1 VGLITF
7 NIDWYVID
15 SPTVHR
21 FRNEA
26 AWVRAAAV
34 A

>member
-1 VGLITF
+1 MGPITVH
-7 NIDWYVID
+7 IDWYVIN
-15 SPTVHR
+15 SPTVRR
-21 FRNEA
+21 FPNEA